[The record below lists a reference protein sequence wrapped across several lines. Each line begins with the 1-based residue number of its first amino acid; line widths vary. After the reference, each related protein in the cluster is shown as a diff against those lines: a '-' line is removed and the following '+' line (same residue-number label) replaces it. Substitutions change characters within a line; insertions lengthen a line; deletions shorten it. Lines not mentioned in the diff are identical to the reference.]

1 MDNRFQ
7 KFERKW
13 GRHAVPNLTRIM
25 IILMAGSYLLA
36 LIWPQSAQLLS
47 LDPYYI
53 LHGQVWRLFT
63 WVLIA
68 PQSPS
73 IFTLIMLYFYFMIGS
88 TLERTWGDFRY
99 NLYVLGGMAISILAA
114 FLTYFILLAVTGK
127 PAVFGNAFSTYYIC
141 QSILLAFAA
150 TYPNMTVLFMFV
162 IPLKIKWLG
171 IIDGVIIAYNAFTY
185 IRTFIA
191 TGSTQYLIYAI
202 AIIASFANFLI
213 FFLSSRNMRRFNP
226 KEVKRRNDFRK
237 AMEQNPYAGNTNRT
251 YTQQGS
257 RQNQAK
263 PYIDAE
269 YREVKPKHRCY
280 ICGRTDISDPDLT
293 FRFCS
298 KCSDGKEYC
307 QDHLFTHEHS

>member
-141 QSILLAFAA
+141 QSILL
-150 TYPNMTVLFMFV
+150 
-162 IPLKIKWLG
+162 I
-171 IIDGVIIAYNAFTY
+171 
-185 IRTFIA
+185 
-191 TGSTQYLIYAI
+191 
-202 AIIASFANFLI
+202 
-213 FFLSSRNMRRFNP
+213 SS
-226 KEVKRRNDFRK
+226 E
-237 AMEQNPYAGNTNRT
+237 
-251 YTQQGS
+251 
-257 RQNQAK
+257 
-263 PYIDAE
+263 
-269 YREVKPKHRCY
+269 
-280 ICGRTDISDPDLT
+280 
-293 FRFCS
+293 
-298 KCSDGKEYC
+298 
-307 QDHLFTHEHS
+307 